1 MRTNQHVGTIAS
13 QLQSLN
19 KSGRTKPV
27 RTPRIPE
34 VKAAEKVKTEV
45 PKLKQGYVYE
55 SEDGHIVAVNA
66 AAVDSVQ
73 PVEIKQGLSTM
84 HHLALNF
91 LAGHVHP
98 DITDAYKT
106 DRQKTNK
113 HAGAGALQ
121 ELFGGR
127 SAKSTVSQ
135 VRKILAVK
143 HGELYKAWNNYVLSQ
158 KRTTPA
164 SINGLVKAL
173 AMVGKEAKVNSPN
186 KKTGFRE
193 ALTEK
198 LKTLPEDEIHAL
210 PAWLFDMLLDYKII
224 LVDDAEETPKAE
236 SKNKQQEDDDDDL

>member
-1 MRTNQHVGTIAS
+1 MKTNQHVGTIAS
-13 QLQSLN
+13 QLESMG
-19 KSGRTKPV
+19 KTGKAKPTGKP
-27 RTPRIPE
+27 RTPA
-34 VKAAEKVKTEV
+34 VKAAEKTETKI
-45 PKLKQGYVYE
+45 PKLKQGHVYE

-73 PVEIKQGLSTM
+73 PVEIKQGFSTM

-91 LAGHVHP
+91 LVGHVHP

-106 DRQKTNK
+106 DLSKANK

-143 HGELYKAWNNYVLSQ
+143 TTELYKAWNNYVLTQ

-173 AMVGKEAKVNSPN
+173 AMVGKEIEVNTQK
-186 KKTGFRE
+186 KKTGFRD
-193 ALTEK
+193 AFTEK
-198 LKTLPEDEIHAL
+198 LKGLPESEILAL
-210 PAWLFDMLLDYKII
+210 PRWLYDLILDYDMISE
-224 LVDDAEETPKAE
+224 AEPAKAE
-236 SKNKQQEDDDDDL
+236 SKSKAKPEDGDDI

>member
-1 MRTNQHVGTIAS
+1 MRTNQQIGTLAS
-13 QLQSLN
+13 QLADMN
-19 KSGRTKPV
+19 KSGKTKPV
-27 RTPRIPE
+27 RAPRTEE
-34 VKAAEKVKTEV
+34 VKAAEKVKTEI

-66 AAVDSVQ
+66 ASVASVQ
-73 PVEIKQGLSTM
+73 PVEIKQGFSTM

-98 DITDAYKT
+98 EITDAYKT
-106 DRQKTNK
+106 DLSKANK
-113 HAGAGALQ
+113 HTGTGALQ

-143 HGELYKAWNNYVLSQ
+143 TTELYKAWNNYVLQQ

-164 SINGLVKAL
+164 SINGLVKAI
-173 AMVGKEAKVNSPN
+173 AMIGKETKVNSPN

-198 LKTLPEDEIHAL
+198 LKTLPEKEINAL
-210 PAWLFDMLLDYKII
+210 PVWLFDLLLDYKII
-224 LVDDAEETPKAE
+224 LVDDEETPKAE
-236 SKNKQQEDDDDDL
+236 SKSKQQEDDNDDL

>member
-1 MRTNQHVGTIAS
+1 MKTNQHVGTIAS
-13 QLQSLN
+13 QLESMN
-19 KSGRTKPV
+19 KSGKAKPV
-27 RTPRIPE
+27 RTPRTAE

-73 PVEIKQGLSTM
+73 PVEIKQGFSTM

-106 DRQKTNK
+106 DLKKENK
-113 HAGAGALQ
+113 HAGAGKLQ

-143 HGELYKAWNNYVLSQ
+143 TGELYKAWNNYVLQQ

-173 AMVGKEAKVNSPN
+173 AMVGKKVGVNEP
-186 KKTGFRE
+186 KKASGFRH

-198 LKTLPEDEIHAL
+198 LKTLPEDEINAL

-224 LVDDAEETPKAE
+224 ITDDAEETPKAE
-236 SKNKQQEDDDDDL
+236 SKSKAKPEYDDDL

>member
-1 MRTNQHVGTIAS
+1 MKTNQHIGTIAS
-13 QLQSLN
+13 QLANMN
-19 KSGRTKPV
+19 KSGKTKPV
-27 RTPRIPE
+27 RTPRTKE

-55 SEDGHIVAVNA
+55 SEDGHVVIVNA

-73 PVEIKQGLSTM
+73 PAEIKQGFSTM

-106 DRQKTNK
+106 DLSKANK

-143 HGELYKAWNNYVLSQ
+143 TTELYKAWNNYVLQQ

-164 SINGLVKAL
+164 SINGLVKAI
-173 AMVGKEAKVNSPN
+173 AMVGKEIEVNTQK
-186 KKTGFRE
+186 KKTGFRD
-193 ALTEK
+193 AFTEK
-198 LKTLPEDEIHAL
+198 LKALPESEILAL
-210 PAWLFDMLLDYKII
+210 PKWLYDLILDYDMISE
-224 LVDDAEETPKAE
+224 AEPAKAE
-236 SKNKQQEDDDDDL
+236 SKSKAKPEDNDDDL

>member
-1 MRTNQHVGTIAS
+1 MKTNQHVGTIAS
-13 QLQSLN
+13 QLESMN
-19 KSGRTKPV
+19 KAGKTKPTGKP
-27 RTPRIPE
+27 RTEE
-34 VKAAEKVKTEV
+34 VKAAEKTETKV
-45 PKLKQGYVYE
+45 PKLKAGYIYE
-55 SEDGHIVAVNA
+55 SEEGHIVAVNA

-73 PVEIKQGLSTM
+73 PVEIKQGFSTM

-106 DRQKTNK
+106 DLSKANK

-143 HGELYKAWNNYVLSQ
+143 TTELYKAWNNYVLQQ

-173 AMVGKEAKVNSPN
+173 AMVGKETKVNEP
-186 KKTGFRE
+186 KKASGFRH

-198 LKTLPEDEIHAL
+198 LKTLPEDEIIAL

-224 LVDDAEETPKAE
+224 LIDDEETPKAATK
-236 SKNKQQEDDDDDL
+236 SKQQEDDDDDL

>member
-1 MRTNQHVGTIAS
+1 MRTNQQIGTLAS
-13 QLQSLN
+13 QLADLN
-19 KSGRTKPV
+19 KSGKTKPTGKP
-27 RTPRIPE
+27 RTAE
-34 VKAAEKVKTEV
+34 VKAAEKVKTEI
-45 PKLKQGYVYE
+45 PKLKAGYVYE
-55 SEDGHIVAVNA
+55 AEDGHIVAVNA
-66 AAVDSVQ
+66 ASVASVQ
-73 PVEIKQGLSTM
+73 PVEIKQGFSTM

-98 DITDAYKT
+98 DITDAYKK
-106 DRQKTNK
+106 DLKKENK

-143 HGELYKAWNNYVLSQ
+143 TTELYKAWNNYVLQQ

-164 SINGLVKAL
+164 SINGLCKAI
-173 AMVGKEAKVNSPN
+173 AMVGKKVGVNEP
-186 KKTGFRE
+186 KKASGFRH

-198 LKTLPEDEIHAL
+198 LKTLPEDEINAL

-224 LVDDAEETPKAE
+224 LVDDEETPKAE
-236 SKNKQQEDDDDDL
+236 SKSKQQEDDNDDL